1 MAKNIQTEKL
11 NAAIDILIKSDVDL
25 SDVLGKEGLV
35 KQPSKRIL
43 ERTLER
49 TLEAK
54 MQSHLGLRTL

>member
-43 ERTLER
+43 ERTF
-49 TLEAK
+49 EAK

>member
-1 MAKNIQTEKL
+1 MTKNIQTDKL
-11 NAAIDILIKSDVDL
+11 NAAIDMLIESDADL
-25 SDVLGKEGLV
+25 SNVLGKEGLV

-43 ERTLER
+43 ES

>member
-11 NAAIDILIKSDVDL
+11 NAAIDILIKSGVYL
-25 SDVLGKEGLV
+25 SNVLGKEGLV

-43 ERTLER
+43 ERTLE
-49 TLEAK
+49 AK

>member
-11 NAAIDILIKSDVDL
+11 NAAIDILIKSDVYL
-25 SDVLGKEGLV
+25 SNVLGKEGLV

-43 ERTLER
+43 ES